1 MPKPKI
7 LYYLHTYFMDS
18 ALEWLNDLKSYY
30 DVHLVVELS
39 PDSIKSTVVN
49 IDPRMINKNFGD
61 LFDVLDDRTKDVLA
75 PYLKGLTSTKYI
87 FYPTKPMLSFKNLK
101 MAFKILFYIK
111 RNKINTVHFD
121 TTSGRFMP
129 VLPLLFNLKR
139 IATIHDP
146 TPHTGEESYKKTII
160 KKVYSNMITSY
171 LFYSRFSYRQFIH
184 HNRQSHSSIFTAQ
197 LKPYSYISKL
207 DITSKEDEKYILYFG
222 RVSYYK
228 GIDLLI
234 DAFQSVASQY
244 PNLNLVIAGK
254 GSIDYVS
261 SDDSKIDNI
270 RILNEYISIQELA
283 ELIKNSEFIVCPYR
297 EATQSGVLMTAFAM
311 NKPVLATNV
320 GAFPEYVVDNVN
332 GMLVDPSVRA
342 IKEGILKML
351 FNDHYRELEI
361 KMNTYVPKRVINNT
375 SVFSDLYG
383 N

>member
-1 MPKPKI
+1 
-7 LYYLHTYFMDS
+7 MDS
-18 ALEWLNDLKSYY
+18 ALEWLNDLKSNY

-61 LFDVLDDRTKDVLA
+61 LFDVLDEGTKEVLT
-75 PYLKGLTSTKYI
+75 PYLKGLNSIKYI
-87 FYPTKPMLSFKNLK
+87 FYPSKQMLSFKNLK
-101 MAFKILFYIK
+101 MAFKVLFYIN
-111 RNKINTVHFD
+111 RNNINTVHFD

-146 TPHTGEESYKKTII
+146 APHTGEESYKKTII
-160 KKVYSNMITSY
+160 KKVYSNMITNH

-184 HNRQSHSSIFTAQ
+184 NNRQLHSNTFTAQ

-207 DITSKEDEKYILYFG
+207 DITIKKDKKYILYFG
-222 RVSYYK
+222 RVSYCK

-270 RILNEYISIQELA
+270 RIFNKYVPIQELA
-283 ELIKNSEFIVCPYR
+283 ELIKNAEFIVCPYR
-297 EATQSGVLMTAFAM
+297 EATQSGVLMTAFAL

-320 GAFPEYVVDNVN
+320 GAFPEYVIENIN
-332 GMLVDPSVRA
+332 GMLVEPSVRA
-342 IKEGILKML
+342 INEGILKML
-351 FNDHYRELEI
+351 SNDHYKDLEV
-361 KMNTYVPKRVINNT
+361 KMNAYVPKRIVKNT
-375 SVFSDLYG
+375 SVFSELYG

>member
-1 MPKPKI
+1 
-7 LYYLHTYFMDS
+7 MDS
-18 ALEWLNDLKSYY
+18 ALEWLNDIKSNY

-49 IDPRMINKNFGD
+49 IDPRLINNNFGD
-61 LFDVLDDRTKDVLA
+61 LYDVLDERTKEVLT
-75 PYLKGLTSTKYI
+75 PYLKGLISIKYI
-87 FYPTKPMLSFKNLK
+87 FYPSKKMLSFKNLR
-101 MAFKILFYIK
+101 MAFKVLFYIN
-111 RNKINTVHFD
+111 RNKIQTVHFD

-129 VLPLLFNLKR
+129 VLPLIFNLKR
-139 IATIHDP
+139 VATIHDP
-146 TPHTGEESYKKTII
+146 APHTGEESYKKTII
-160 KKVYSNMITSY
+160 KKVYSNMITNY

-184 HNRQSHSSIFTAQ
+184 NNRQLHSSIFTAQ

-207 DITSKEDEKYILYFG
+207 DTTIKKDKKYILYFG
-222 RVSYYK
+222 RISYYK

-234 DAFQSVASQY
+234 NAYQSVASQY
-244 PNLNLVIAGK
+244 PSLNLVIAGK

-261 SDDSKIDNI
+261 SDDSNIDNI
-270 RILNEYISIQELA
+270 RFLNKYVPIEELA

-297 EATQSGVLMTAFAM
+297 EATQSGVLMTAFAL

-332 GMLVDPSVRA
+332 GMLVDPNEHA

-351 FNDHYRELEI
+351 SKDHYKDLEL
-361 KMNTYVPKRVINNT
+361 KMNKYIPKRIVNNT
-375 SVFSDLYG
+375 NVFSELYG